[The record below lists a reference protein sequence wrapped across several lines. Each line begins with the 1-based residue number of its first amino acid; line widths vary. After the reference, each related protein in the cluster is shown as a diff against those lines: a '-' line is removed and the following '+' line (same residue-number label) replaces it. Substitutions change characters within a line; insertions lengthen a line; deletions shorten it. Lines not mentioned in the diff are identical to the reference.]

1 MYSGTIRTALN
12 NELPLELDYREPR
25 DVSADARSQEW
36 AVNSE
41 EYFVRIQ
48 PVIANDF
55 KRLLNQI

>member
-12 NELPLELDYREPR
+12 NELSLELDYREPR
-25 DVSADARSQEW
+25 EVSADARSQEW

-48 PVIANDF
+48 PVLANDF